1 MAWNTLPPAPPLGIR
16 DEKIPKSKFKTFFA
30 STLYG
35 HRHFVTSRFLNSGPC
50 FNGFQGGVRGG
61 KRIFLFSEFW
71 VEFVKNKYQN
81 LMVIQFGTAQGQS
94 HFFRRFIVF
103 WHGWRGKVSIDFW
116 HAEGVPKIDRN
127 RAYAHGGVASTNDI
141 SNNFKK
147 LAPKAPLKIF

>member
-1 MAWNTLPPAPPLGIR
+1 MAQNIFPPGPLPWNPKQENSKIEILRCQDFRPA
-16 DEKIPKSKFKTFFA
+16 EFA
-30 STLYG
+30 STD
-35 HRHFVTSRFLNSGPC
+35 SK
-50 FNGFQGGVRGG
+50 GGVRGG
-61 KRIFLFSEFW
+61 KRFFLFSEFW